1 MADELHGVKRKMLDF
16 NRQCNKLKDEK
27 ATLIKRLAGGTN
39 GSVGRITGTGGGS
52 GGNAPTSVEDI
63 DMADAVISG
72 VLSWR
77 DPEISIVSTRPSTA
91 IISSARPKFVG
102 GGFNLSQPAT

>member
-16 NRQCNKLKDEK
+16 NRQCNKLKEEK
-27 ATLIKRLAGGTN
+27 ATLAKRVAGVTN
-39 GSVGRITGTGGGS
+39 GNLGRGRVA
-52 GGNAPTSVEDI
+52 NVEDADI
-63 DMADAVISG
+63 ADAAISG

-77 DPEISIVSTRPSTA
+77 DPDISIVSTRPRTASTSY
-91 IISSARPKFVG
+91 IKPKFVG

>member
-16 NRQCNKLKDEK
+16 NRQCNKLKEEK
-27 ATLIKRLAGGTN
+27 ATMVKRLTGVTNGNTERRGGGT
-39 GSVGRITGTGGGS
+39 STI
-52 GGNAPTSVEDI
+52 EDADI
-63 DMADAVISG
+63 ADAAISG

-77 DPEISIVSTRPSTA
+77 EPGISIVSTRPSTA
-91 IISSARPKFVG
+91 ITPYARPKFVG